1 MHIGSELLM
10 ATVLFAIV
18 YILLAVALV
27 VLHVAC
33 VLVHL
38 RPQAVA
44 EQPTR

>member
-1 MHIGSELLM
+1 M

-18 YILLAVALV
+18 YILLAVALL

>member
-1 MHIGSELLM
+1 M

-18 YILLAVALV
+18 YILLAVALL

-33 VLVHL
+33 ALVHL